1 MSFIYCL
8 LTIYIA
14 LFLLENNSFLVKINR
29 SWLTRGWKTRNN
41 KTLLCCRKYTEL
53 LYPEEEDEGP
63 NDENQDNAENLSK
76 IMEENGFVYTIH
88 GVDNDNDTEL
98 TEDNPFYTLFWNKCP
113 DCDELVAEMERRK
126 LRFIFIDGRVDE
138 YLGIFDEPLL
148 YKNDEYIDGMFAIYA
163 EIFRI

>member
-8 LTIYIA
+8 MTIYVA

-29 SWLTRGWKTRNN
+29 SWLTSGWKTRN
-41 KTLLCCRKYTEL
+41 KHTILCCRKYTTL
-53 LYPEEEDEGP
+53 PYPEEEDEDP
-63 NDENQDNAENLSK
+63 DDKINNISK
-76 IMEENGFVYTIH
+76 IMQENGFVYSIH
-88 GVDNDNDTEL
+88 SIDNDTDSGEL

-113 DCDELVAEMERRK
+113 DCDELVKEMERRK

-163 EIFRI
+163 EIFRM